1 MTPENGRTNVVI
13 VTGFGDKGIEYLAKS
28 IQETF
33 APKTCKVIQGAPL
46 TRALWHPD
54 RIIENT
60 IREIRAIGE
69 NIILFG
75 HSYGAFIAMAAAVR
89 EKLNNILTFV
99 AIDGPLNADVP
110 VQPALPS
117 HWAFFRQYMHR
128 PRIAKEYEM
137 IGEMAISQ
145 QKPIITIASPND
157 RIIPGKAKSVQGATS
172 VPLIFYNN
180 SQTIAFDARPGVTHI
195 TLPEKYGGH
204 SMRPQKSRLVA
215 QIASHAYLES
225 QGWAV
230 VA

>member
-13 VTGFGDKGIEYLAKS
+13 VTGFGDKGIEYIAKS

-99 AIDGPLNADVP
+99 AIDGPV
-110 VQPALPS
+110 
-117 HWAFFRQYMHR
+117 
-128 PRIAKEYEM
+128 
-137 IGEMAISQ
+137 
-145 QKPIITIASPND
+145 IIQ
-157 RIIPGKAKSVQGATS
+157 V
-172 VPLIFYNN
+172 
-180 SQTIAFDARPGVTHI
+180 
-195 TLPEKYGGH
+195 
-204 SMRPQKSRLVA
+204 
-215 QIASHAYLES
+215 
-225 QGWAV
+225 
-230 VA
+230 